1 MGSTFKTNNS
11 LYSETKK
18 REAIVIFIEAILMV
32 VFVTLVMDYMAGY
45 FAIWGFMRSFISH
58 EAIGRWFIYM
68 FKGKFN
74 GGFYET

>member
-1 MGSTFKTNNS
+1 MG
-11 LYSETKK
+11 
-18 REAIVIFIEAILMV
+18 
-32 VFVTLVMDYMAGY
+32 VFATLVMDYMAGY
-45 FAIWGFMRSFISH
+45 FAKWGFMHSFISH

>member
-1 MGSTFKTNNS
+1 M
-11 LYSETKK
+11 
-18 REAIVIFIEAILMV
+18 IFIEAILMG
-32 VFVTLVMDYMAGY
+32 VFATLVMDYMAGY
-45 FAIWGFMRSFISH
+45 FAKWGFMHSFISH

>member
-1 MGSTFKTNNS
+1 M
-11 LYSETKK
+11 
-18 REAIVIFIEAILMV
+18 IFTEAILMG
-32 VFVTLVMDYMAGY
+32 VFATPVMDYMAGY
-45 FAIWGFMRSFISH
+45 FAKCGFTHSFISH